1 MSKRIF
7 FTAAF
12 FFGVVFVLSM
22 PIIVNATHCVSGDWV
37 SDTTCGGTADFI
49 GVCHMSAACTDDG
62 SGDSFDCVCP
72 ASSTTV
78 PSFSAQ
84 AMIDILKNIGDWV
97 FVLGMLIA
105 VIMVIIGATYFL
117 TGGGDPTRIAT
128 GKKIFLWG
136 GVGLALILLARGVFT
151 VLRSILGA

>member
-1 MSKRIF
+1 MGIM
-7 FTAAF
+7 
-12 FFGVVFVLSM
+12 G
-22 PIIVNATHCVSGDWV
+22 
-37 SDTTCGGTADFI
+37 
-49 GVCHMSAACTDDG
+49 
-62 SGDSFDCVCP
+62 
-72 ASSTTV
+72 TTV
-78 PSFSAQ
+78 PNFSAQ

-117 TGGGDPTRIAT
+117 TGGGDPNRIAT